1 MSEQARAIWRALA
14 EPAVR
19 WTTAFVVASTVA
31 VHVPYELLQPWLAA
45 LADRLDRRALDVAAA
60 PAIAGAATAV
70 IAAVAAAASPH
81 GPRLAARFGAHRV
94 LLGTG
99 ALLVAVTGAMA
110 WIHPLVLVP
119 MLLRSVPSALA
130 SPVVAAI
137 LHPRL
142 DSSVRATFLS
152 AVSLAGRLAF
162 ALALALGARA
172 VGAHAGGTPA
182 GWTPNAIADLAMLG
196 VGFGAAAYG
205 ALHLLPS
212 GITDPRPR

>member
-1 MSEQARAIWRALA
+1 MGEQARAVWRALA
-14 EPAVR
+14 DPAVR
-19 WTTAFVVASTVA
+19 WATAFVVVSTVS

-45 LADRLDRRALDVAAA
+45 LADRLSWPAFAAA
-60 PAIAGAATAV
+60 PAIAGAVTAAITAV
-70 IAAVAAAASPH
+70 AAVASPR
-81 GPRLAARFGAHRV
+81 GPGLAARFGARWV

-172 VGAHAGGTPA
+172 VGTSPE
-182 GWTPNAIADLAMLG
+182 GWTPDAIASLAALG
-196 VGFGAAAYG
+196 VGFGIAAYG
-205 ALHLLPS
+205 ALGLAAR
-212 GITDPRPR
+212 GR